1 MAGILI
7 KHGLIAD
14 GNGGEPYHA
23 DVRIDGAVI
32 SDVGAD
38 LAARDGDRIVDA
50 TGLLVTPG
58 FVDLHTHYDGQ
69 ITWDSELAPTCWHG
83 VTTIVVGN
91 CGVGFAP
98 VRPGEQDRLIELME
112 GVEDIPGTALHE
124 GMTWGWESFGDYLDL
139 LEKRSWTLDVGT
151 QVPHAAVRAYVMGED
166 AATQPADARQI
177 AAMRAIVA
185 DGLKAGALGV
195 STTRMLAHR
204 SVKQEVVPGTFAAED
219 ELGALADAL
228 AEHGSG
234 VFEVV
239 PRGMD
244 GEVSEE
250 AHAEFDWM
258 ERAAQRSGRPVLFSL
273 VQTHTEPDRWK
284 LFLDRSAQAQ
294 ARGVAIHPVVSCRP
308 TGVVFGLQSRFTPFS
323 TRAAYQAL
331 EHLPH
336 DERVA
341 EMMRPKVRAAILAE
355 PNGRY
360 RSEALQYQHEHF
372 GNMFKLCEPFEWEP
386 DGSQTMTALAADAGV
401 DIEAYVYDY
410 MLENG
415 GRNLILFPYTNYC
428 DLTMDTVHDML
439 SHPASIFG
447 LSDGGAHCGIAC
459 DAGNNTL
466 ALTFWT
472 RDRAK
477 GERLPLGPMVRSMTR
492 DTAETYGLKD
502 RGRIAPGYRAD
513 INLIDYENLAMA
525 LPEMAWDLP
534 TGARRVV
541 QRARGYVAT
550 FVAGVQTVDRD
561 ELTGALPGRLLRGAR
576 SGPAEVCAN

>member
-1 MAGILI
+1 MPGILI
-7 KHGLIAD
+7 KGGVVAD
-14 GNGGEPYHA
+14 GDGGEPYLA
-23 DVRIDGAVI
+23 DVRIA
-32 SDVGAD
+32 
-38 LAARDGDRIVDA
+38 GDRIAAVGPGLAPRDGEQVIDA
-50 TGLLVTPG
+50 SGLLVTPG

-69 ITWDSELAPTCWHG
+69 ITWDSELAPSSWHG
-83 VTTIVVGN
+83 VTTVIVGN

-124 GMTWGWESFGDYLDL
+124 GITWGWESFGDYLDVL
-139 LEKRSWTLDVGT
+139 AKRQWTVDVGT
-151 QVPHAAVRAYVMGED
+151 QVPHAAVRAYVMGETAGSEYASGD
-166 AATQPADARQI
+166 QI
-177 AAMRAIVA
+177 AEMRAIVRE
-185 DGLKAGALGV
+185 GLKAGALGV

-204 SVKQEVVPGTFAAED
+204 SVKQEIVPGTFAPEE
-219 ELGALADAL
+219 ELTALADEL

-258 ERAAQRSGRPVLFSL
+258 ERVAGRSGRPVLFSL

-284 LFLDRSAQAQ
+284 LFLDRSGEAQ
-294 ARGVAIHPVVSCRP
+294 ARGVPIHPVVSCRP

-323 TRAAYQAL
+323 TRKAYQAL

-336 DERVA
+336 DERV
-341 EMMRPKVRAAILAE
+341 ERMKQPDVRAAILAE

-360 RSEALQYQHEHF
+360 RSEALQYQHEAF

-386 DGSQTMTALAADAGV
+386 DQSQTMEALAAATGV
-401 DIEAYVYDY
+401 DVEAYVYDY

-428 DLTMDTVHDML
+428 DFTMDTCHDML
-439 SHPASIFG
+439 SHPSSIFG

-477 GERLPLGPMVRSMTR
+477 GGRLPLGPMVRAMTR
-492 DTAETYGLKD
+492 DTAEAYGLND

-513 INLIDYENLAMA
+513 INVIDYDNLAMA

-534 TGARRVV
+534 TGARRVI

-550 FVAGVQTVDRD
+550 FVAGVQTIERD
-561 ELTGALPGRLLRGAR
+561 ELTGALPGKLIRGAQ
-576 SGPAEVCAN
+576 SAPA

>member
-1 MAGILI
+1 M
-7 KHGLIAD
+7 
-14 GNGGEPYHA
+14 
-23 DVRIDGAVI
+23 RIDGAVI
-32 SDVGAD
+32 SELVPD
-38 LAARDGDRIVDA
+38 LAARDEERLVDA
-50 TGLLVTPG
+50 SGLLVTPG

-83 VTTIVVGN
+83 VTTIIVGN

-112 GVEDIPGTALHE
+112 GVEDSPGTALHE
-124 GMTWGWESFGDYLDL
+124 GMTWGWESFADYLDL
-139 LEKRSWTLDVGT
+139 LERRSWTIDVGT

-166 AATQPADARQI
+166 AGTQPADASQI
-177 AAMRAIVA
+177 AAMRAIVS

-204 SVKQEVVPGTFAAED
+204 SIKQEVVPGTFAAED

-244 GEVSEE
+244 GEVSDE

-258 ERAAQRSGRPVLFSL
+258 ERAAQRSGRPVLYSL

-294 ARGVAIHPVVSCRP
+294 TRGVPIHPVVSCRP
-308 TGVVFGLQSRFTPFS
+308 TGVVFGLHSRFTPFS
-323 TRAAYQAL
+323 TRSAHQAL
-331 EHLPH
+331 EQLPH

-341 EMMRPKVRAAILAE
+341 RMKEPEVRAAILDE
-355 PNGRY
+355 PNGCY

-386 DGSQTMTALAADAGV
+386 DGSQTMTALAAKAGV

-415 GRNLILFPYTNYC
+415 GKNLILFSYTNYC

-477 GERLPLGPMVRSMTR
+477 GERLPLGPMVRAMTR

-541 QRARGYVAT
+541 QRAKGYVAT

-561 ELTGALPGRLLRGAR
+561 QLTGALPGKLLRGAR
-576 SGPAEVCAN
+576 SAPAEGPTI